1 MKKSIKMSKISG
13 IFGKNLDY
21 ILFRTNY
28 FLYSV
33 CLDEIGELWYNG
45 MEKQYRKKTRR
56 SIVKIRHA
64 YGCAYEDFENSIK
77 QLVEQG
83 ILLKYDSGRSTL
95 DTRSDI

>member
-1 MKKSIKMSKISG
+1 M
-13 IFGKNLDY
+13 
-21 ILFRTNY
+21 
-28 FLYSV
+28 
-33 CLDEIGELWYNG
+33 
-45 MEKQYRKKTRR
+45 
-56 SIVKIRHA
+56 KIRYA